1 MLTTSDAHGVAVNE
15 KINVDINP
23 DDSTTTTT
31 YYVRSRIYQE
41 VVFKNPGVD
50 RVLRDTGVG
59 RIAILNGGND
69 YTPNTYT
76 GIALSGGSGT
86 GAEAT
91 IVVSST
97 GSVNSVTITDK
108 GSGYSKFD
116 ILTVGDT
123 ALSKTNTSSPK
134 LQLSVDHA
142 GLAIQNAVLNVDSGI
157 GITTGDFLHSK

>member
-1 MLTTSDAHGVAVNE
+1 M
-15 KINVDINP
+15 
-23 DDSTTTTT
+23 
-31 YYVRSRIYQE
+31 
-41 VVFKNPGVD
+41 
-50 RVLRDTGVG
+50 
-59 RIAILNGGND
+59 
-69 YTPNTYT
+69 
-76 GIALSGGSGT
+76 SGGSGT

-157 GITTGDFLHSK
+157 GITTGDFLQVNNEIVKVVNRTNNALTIERAQKELLQLIILMEQLSLSTILVIT